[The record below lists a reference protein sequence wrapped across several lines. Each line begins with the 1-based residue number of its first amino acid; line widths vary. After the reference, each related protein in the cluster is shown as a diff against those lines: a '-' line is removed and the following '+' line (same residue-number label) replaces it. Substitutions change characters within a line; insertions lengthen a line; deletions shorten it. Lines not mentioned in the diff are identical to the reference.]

1 MLVGSIILGSIAGYF
16 AAGAALIL
24 GHSFLTALVVLFAA
38 SALVSVLALVYGM
51 IKPLYLM
58 SARRDPVL
66 LAQEAE

>member
-38 SALVSVLALVYGM
+38 AALVSLLALVYALV
-51 IKPLYLM
+51 KPLCIM
-58 SARRDPVL
+58 SVRRDPL
-66 LAQEAE
+66 LLTQEID